1 MNTTTIRRA
10 ACALMLA
17 GTLAL
22 LTGCVSQMT
31 ERPAQDIS
39 PIGVF
44 RAVAGRGD
52 GTSAQGGCGG
62 GEESRVA
69 VFL

>member
-22 LTGCVSQMT
+22 LTGCNSQMT

-39 PIGVF
+39 AMTASLSSGA
-44 RAVAGRGD
+44 RAPAASVMTA
-52 GTSAQGGCGG
+52 
-62 GEESRVA
+62 
-69 VFL
+69 

>member
-39 PIGVF
+39 AMDIPI
-44 RAVAGRGD
+44 D
-52 GTSAQGGCGG
+52 AQAPEADAFAAR
-62 GEESRVA
+62 EETFA
-69 VFL
+69 L